1 MDNLRGA
8 AAYVIAGVLAY
19 LLGAVPF
26 GFVIARLKG
35 VDIRTQGSG
44 NIGATNVF
52 RVVGKPWGILTFALD
67 FLKGLVAVLL
77 APLAGRAL
85 APAADAEILKIVG
98 AALAI
103 AGHNWPVYLGFRG
116 GKGIATSGGAVL
128 GIAWQP
134 VAAGFA
140 AWIVIFLLS
149 RYVSVAS
156 IVAAITLVS
165 CAWAVP
171 AIGWPAC
178 AVFTLLGAL
187 AIHRHKG
194 NIARLVK
201 GTEHRFEFRKRKKGG
216 GT

>member
-1 MDNLRGA
+1 MDNLRIV
-8 AAYVIAGVLAY
+8 AAYGLTAALAY
-19 LLGAVPF
+19 ILGAVPF
-26 GFVIARLKG
+26 GFLIARLKG

-67 FLKGLVAVLL
+67 FLKGLAGAWL
-77 APLAGRAL
+77 APKAGLAL
-85 APAADAEILKIVG
+85 AAAADVEFLAIVG

-134 VAAGFA
+134 VAAGFV
-140 AWIVIFLLS
+140 AWVLAFLLT
-149 RYVSVAS
+149 RYVSLAS
-156 IVAAITLVS
+156 IVAATTLVC

-171 AIGWPAC
+171 SIGWPTC
-178 AVFTLLGAL
+178 AVFTLLATL
-187 AIHRHKG
+187 AIYRHKA
-194 NIARLVK
+194 NIARLAK
-201 GTEHRFEFRKRKKGG
+201 GTEHRFEFGRRKKGG
-216 GT
+216 AA